1 MVDVVSNANGDNR
14 ITVGSGTEK
23 GKGVGGKGGER
34 VHRVNYFPKCRANQV
49 MLSGVLHL
57 RARLQRAHVVASKN
71 AVQQG
76 FLVVTVRG
84 GPAIADASNGQHP
97 LLNRGTVK

>member
-1 MVDVVSNANGDNR
+1 MILKIMQVNIRLGCILCSNCNLGKRSITLYWDGVFAKVMVDVVSNTNGDNR
-14 ITVGSGTEK
+14 ITIGSGTEK

-57 RARLQRAHVVASKN
+57 
-71 AVQQG
+71 
-76 FLVVTVRG
+76 
-84 GPAIADASNGQHP
+84 
-97 LLNRGTVK
+97 